1 MRQESWLE
9 TEIQSQAKAH
19 TASRTARASDQGR
32 SQWRG
37 NQEGREVKK
46 RDPNLDNAAVK
57 KYREIVHLQ
66 ANHIQREDI
75 AYVVEDSPR
84 GLMIWEA
91 TLLEFMAAGYPP
103 KRVDWM
109 LKNYKAMMPNGSHG

>member
-1 MRQESWLE
+1 M
-9 TEIQSQAKAH
+9 
-19 TASRTARASDQGR
+19 
-32 SQWRG
+32 
-37 NQEGREVKK
+37 KK